1 MTKEMEKG
9 KDELE
14 DMTEEYEK
22 IKEEITAN
30 DQAFTNLQD
39 QNKELRKQV
48 KL

>member
-1 MTKEMEKG
+1 MEKG

-22 IKEEITAN
+22 IKEEIIAN

-39 QNKELRKQV
+39 QNNELRKQV